1 MKVQEAE
8 TMSNE
13 QCAMNLRREI
23 FMDKSMTVKPRIT
36 DIIIGILVTISGII
50 VFIIYK

>member
-1 MKVQEAE
+1 MKVREAE
-8 TMSNE
+8 TTE
-13 QCAMNLRREI
+13 EI

-50 VFIIYK
+50 VFIIRLFLQFS